1 MQVAA
6 IVQSMIDGVIQ
17 VPNAPLVPDAHADL
31 FDLANSLARILGGP
45 VTIENMASRILAFS
59 ADQADADEARKHSVL
74 GHQVPDRYASMLE
87 ERGDFKRLYASET
100 PYFMPSMGESIRP
113 CVGLRIKAGNELLGS
128 IWVVVDAPLDPHRA
142 NALVEGADM
151 VALSMLRTRTA
162 NDAAQRLRLGLLMM
176 LLEGGAAAEEAAAR
190 IGFAG
195 EAAAVLALGQAKPAA
210 DEAELDRIASA
221 LILHLH
227 AAHPLSIVGVVGRT
241 VYGVLPA
248 NGSAAPGEIE
258 TTMRTLARDFLA
270 RLGRIEPVFVGLG
283 RSQLQAGL
291 LNVSRAEA
299 DAALR
304 VLRQRDWPDAGSMTG
319 LSERIVS
326 SPQVQIESLMIRL
339 SDQLAVGREPLA
351 GPLATIVAKDEQ
363 HQSEYLLTLAAW
375 LDAFGDI
382 ALAAKACHIHQ
393 NTLRYR
399 LVKLSELAGI
409 DLADPQQ
416 RFELMTQIRL
426 FRLTSSA
433 RTAEAL

>member
-416 RFELMTQIRL
+416 RFELMMQIRL